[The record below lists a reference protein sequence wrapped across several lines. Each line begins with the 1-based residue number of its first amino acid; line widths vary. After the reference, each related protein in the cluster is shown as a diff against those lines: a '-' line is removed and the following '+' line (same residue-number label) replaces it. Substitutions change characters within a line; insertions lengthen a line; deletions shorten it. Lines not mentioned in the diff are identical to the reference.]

1 MAYNGYLIKVGD
13 YKIPLSYISAESYSV
28 YKNTQ
33 DLDSY
38 RDGDGVLH
46 RTALEHTPNKVEF
59 DTRNMLTNTELTNLL
74 SKIQDNF
81 TVKSERKASVTLY
94 IPESDSYVTQNMY
107 MPDFQPQIYIATK
120 EYIQYKP
127 IRIAFIGY

>member
-46 RTALEHTPNKVEF
+46 RTALEHSPNKVEF
-59 DTRNMLTNTELTNLL
+59 DTRNMLTNTDLTNLL
-74 SKIQDNF
+74 NAIQENF
-81 TVKSERKASVTLY
+81 TVKSERKARVTLY
-94 IPESDSYVTQNMY
+94 IPETDSYETQNMY
-107 MPDFQPQIYIATK
+107 MPDFQPEMYIATEK
-120 EYIQYKP
+120 YIKYKP
-127 IRIAFIGY
+127 IRLAFIGY